1 LKGYPP
7 FSQNQFNP
15 YKKSIPFFHSYL
27 LKPTFRKIL
36 AILQQNAPTL
46 QSTYQ
51 SNFSFYIRNY
61 LLFLF
66 LVNMSPT
73 LQAHEIRPAYLEIK
87 QTAETTYQV
96 LWKIPLIGNKAPKID
111 PILPTGFELVQSSD
125 SFLSDAYIRNYTG
138 TYTEGLNGKTIAIQG
153 QELTLVDV
161 LVQISLLD
169 ESSYTLL
176 LQPDKP
182 QATIPIEPSKWE
194 VVQLYLKLGIE
205 HILEGIDHLLFVL
218 GLLLLVKGIRPLIK
232 TITAFTVAHSIT
244 LGAATF
250 DLLHLPSAPV
260 EAVIALSIVF
270 LAKEYISVREGK
282 GSLTADYPWLVA
294 FIFGL
299 LHGFGFAGALSEI
312 GFPQKEVPLALFT
325 FNVGVELGQLLF
337 IGVVSL
343 FLYFWKKLNWQLPQ
357 WAWRVVPYTIGTVAS
372 FWLVERVIAFF

>member
-1 LKGYPP
+1 MPFITNAYTLYSIKLYKPP
-7 FSQNQFNP
+7 ILFPRLLSWIVVVCFFLGGV
-15 YKKSIPFFHSYL
+15 SI
-27 LKPTFRKIL
+27 
-36 AILQQNAPTL
+36 
-46 QSTYQ
+46 
-51 SNFSFYIRNY
+51 
-61 LLFLF
+61 
-66 LVNMSPT
+66 

-87 QTAETTYQV
+87 QTTETSYQV
-96 LWKIPLIGNKAPKID
+96 RWKIPLIGNKAHKID
-111 PILPTGFELVQSSD
+111 PILPTGFTLTQTND
-125 SFLSDAYIRNYTG
+125 SFFSDAYIRNYTG
-138 TYTEGLNGKTIAIQG
+138 TYTAGLNGKTIAIKG

-205 HILEGIDHLLFVL
+205 HILSGIDHLLFVL
-218 GLLLLVKGIRPLIK
+218 GLLLLVKGIRPLIQ

-250 DLLHLPSAPV
+250 DLIHLPSAPV

-282 GSLTADYPWLVA
+282 GSLTAQYPWLVA

-299 LHGFGFAGALSEI
+299 LHGFGFAGALAEI
-312 GFPQKEVPLALFT
+312 GFPQKEVPLALFI
-325 FNVGVELGQLLF
+325 FNVGVELGQLFF

-343 FLYFWKKLNWQLPQ
+343 FWYCWKKFNWSLPD
-357 WAWRVVPYTIGTVAS
+357 WTWRIVPYTIGTVAS
-372 FWLVERVIAFF
+372 FWLVERVVAFF